1 MQTLDVTHRYSLVL
15 GDESRHIGQRS
26 NPIAKA
32 MLQDMKRKLVA
43 ILAGDVAGYSRLVG
57 QDEEQTIQNWTACR
71 DYICDVAGDYQGRL
85 FNTAG
90 DSLVFEFASV
100 LDALRCAV
108 EVQHFLRDVNTDV
121 PAERRLQMRF
131 GLHLGDVV
139 VDKGNFL
146 GNRVNVAARLEAQA
160 DPGGICVSEI
170 VYSNVANSSEFAF
183 EDLGEREMKNIARPM
198 RVYRVLL
205 NGGGPSPAPPPA
217 IAPPNAET
225 GDQAAVAV
233 LPFDNMGGDPED
245 EYFVDGLTE
254 DIITALAAWRSF
266 PVIARNST
274 FAYKGKSPDVRSV
287 AGDLGARYVLEGS
300 IRKGDGRVRVN
311 AQLIDA
317 ATGHHIWAEKF
328 DREIEDV
335 FAVQD
340 EITHHIAATIA
351 PELEKAERD
360 RVTAVRPKDLTAWG
374 YCLRGRSLL
383 EEFTPSGNAQARE
396 MFEKA
401 IALDPTYS
409 GAHVGLAYSYH
420 RDLWFG
426 TEPAR
431 EPAIE
436 ALLAAARRAVVLDRA
451 NSEAHCLLGF
461 GLIWDRHFD
470 LAIAAGQQAIQLNPS
485 NAIAHAQLGMA
496 LSFSGRPVDGIGHL
510 EHSLRL
516 NPQDP
521 RIHFVLA
528 MLARAHLNARDAE
541 AAARWAET
549 TVHRRSDYPLAHLVL
564 AAACGHLGRRG
575 EAGAALAECE
585 RLDPGFATRWALR
598 PMYKDPADDL
608 YFLDGVRRAG
618 LEAEASFA

>member
-1 MQTLDVTHRYSLVL
+1 
-15 GDESRHIGQRS
+15 
-26 NPIAKA
+26 
-32 MLQDMKRKLVA
+32 MLQDMRRKLVA

-57 QDEEQTIQNWTACR
+57 EDEEQTIQNWTACR
-71 DYICDVAGDYQGRL
+71 EYICDVAADYQGRL

-108 EVQHFLRDVNTDV
+108 EVQQFLRDVNKDV
-121 PAERRLQMRF
+121 PAERKLLMRF

-183 EDLGEREMKNIARPM
+183 EDLGERELKNIARPM
-198 RVYRVLL
+198 RLFRVLV
-205 NGGGPSPAPPPA
+205 NGAGAAPVPVAIPPQPA
-217 IAPPNAET
+217 ES
-225 GDQAAVAV
+225 GDQSAVAV
-233 LPFDNMGGDPED
+233 LPFDNLGGDPAD

-254 DIITALAAWRSF
+254 DIITALSAWRSF
-266 PVIARNST
+266 PVIARNSS
-274 FAYKGKSPDVRSV
+274 FAYKGKSPDVRAV

-300 IRKGDGRVRVN
+300 IRKAGGRVRVN
-311 AQLIDA
+311 AQFIDA

-328 DREIEDV
+328 DREIEDI

-351 PELEKAERD
+351 PELERAERN
-360 RVTAVRPKDLTAWG
+360 RITAVRPKDLTAWG
-374 YCLRGRSLL
+374 YCLRGRALL
-383 EEFTPSGNAQARE
+383 EQFTPAGNAQARE

-401 IALDPTYS
+401 IALDPDYS
-409 GAHVGLAYSYH
+409 DGHVGLAYSHH
-420 RDLWFG
+420 RDLWF
-426 TEPAR
+426 EIVERR

-436 ALLAAARRAVVLDRA
+436 AMLRAARRAVVLDRS
-451 NSEAHCLLGF
+451 NSEAHCILGF

-470 LAIAAGQQAIQLNPS
+470 LAIAAGKQAIQLNPS
-485 NAIAHAQLGMA
+485 NAIAHAQLGIA
-496 LSFSGRPVDGIGHL
+496 LSFAGRPVDGIGHL
-510 EHSLRL
+510 EHSLKL

-528 MLARAHLNARDAE
+528 MLARAHLNARDAD

-549 TVHRRSDYPLAHLVL
+549 TVHRRSDYPLGHLVL
-564 AAACGHLGRRG
+564 AAACGHLGRKA
-575 EAGAALAECE
+575 EAVAALAECE

-598 PMYKDPADDL
+598 PMYKNPDDDL
-608 YFLDGVRRAG
+608 YFLQGLHKAG
-618 LEAEASFA
+618 LDVGVEDPVSNTAMAEHLPSS

>member
-1 MQTLDVTHRYSLVL
+1 
-15 GDESRHIGQRS
+15 
-26 NPIAKA
+26 
-32 MLQDMKRKLVA
+32 MLQDMRRKLVA

-57 QDEEQTIQNWTACR
+57 EDEEQTIQNWTACR
-71 DYICDVAGDYQGRL
+71 EYICDVAADYQGRL

-108 EVQHFLRDVNTDV
+108 EVQQFLRDVNKDV
-121 PAERRLQMRF
+121 PDERKLLMRF

-183 EDLGEREMKNIARPM
+183 EDLGEQALKNIARPM
-198 RVYRVLL
+198 RVYRVLI
-205 NGGGPSPAPPPA
+205 NGGGSPPAPA
-217 IAPPNAET
+217 AMTASSAET
-225 GDQAAVAV
+225 GDQSAVAV
-233 LPFDNMGGDPED
+233 LPFDNLGGDPAD

-266 PVIARNST
+266 PVIARNSS
-274 FAYKGKSPDVRSV
+274 FAYKGKSPDVRAV

-300 IRKGDGRVRVN
+300 IRKADGRVRVN
-311 AQLIDA
+311 AQFIDA

-328 DREIEDV
+328 DREIEDI

-351 PELEKAERD
+351 PELERAERN
-360 RVTAVRPKDLTAWG
+360 RITAVRPKDLTAWG
-374 YCLRGRSLL
+374 YCLRGRALL
-383 EEFTPSGNAQARE
+383 EEFTPADNAKARE

-401 IALDPTYS
+401 IALDPGYS
-409 GAHVGLAYSYH
+409 DGHVGLAYSHH
-420 RDLWFG
+420 RDLWFE
-426 TEPAR
+426 TVDRR
-431 EPAIE
+431 EPVIE
-436 ALLAAARRAVVLDRA
+436 AMLKAARRAVVLDRS
-451 NSEAHCLLGF
+451 NSEAHCILGF

-470 LAIAAGQQAIQLNPS
+470 LAIAAGKQAIQLNPS
-485 NAIAHAQLGMA
+485 NAIAHAQLGIA
-496 LSFSGRPVDGIGHL
+496 LSFAGRPVDGISHL
-510 EHSLRL
+510 EHSLKL

-528 MLARAHLNARDAE
+528 MLARAHLNARNAE

-549 TVHRRSDYPLAHLVL
+549 TVHRRSDYPLGRLVL
-564 AAACGHLGRRG
+564 AAACGHLGRKA
-575 EAGAALAECE
+575 EAVAALAECE

-598 PMYKDPADDL
+598 PMYKNPDDDL
-608 YFLDGVRRAG
+608 HFLQGLHKAG
-618 LEAEASFA
+618 LDVAIEDPVSDTAMADRLPSS

>member
-1 MQTLDVTHRYSLVL
+1 
-15 GDESRHIGQRS
+15 
-26 NPIAKA
+26 
-32 MLQDMKRKLVA
+32 MLQDMRRKLVA

-57 QDEEQTIQNWTACR
+57 EDEEQTIQNWTACR
-71 DYICDVAGDYQGRL
+71 EYICDVAADYQGRL

-108 EVQHFLRDVNTDV
+108 EVQHFLRDVNKDV
-121 PAERRLQMRF
+121 PDERKLLMRF

-183 EDLGEREMKNIARPM
+183 EDLGDRELKNIARPM
-198 RVYRVLL
+198 RLFRVLI
-205 NGGGPSPAPPPA
+205 NGAGAPPVPA
-217 IAPPNAET
+217 AITPQPAES
-225 GDQAAVAV
+225 GDQSAVAV
-233 LPFDNMGGDPED
+233 LPFDNLGGDPAD

-266 PVIARNST
+266 PVIARNSS
-274 FAYKGKSPDVRSV
+274 FAYKGKSPDVRAV

-300 IRKGDGRVRVN
+300 IRKADGRVRVN
-311 AQLIDA
+311 AQFIDA

-328 DREIEDV
+328 DREIEDI

-351 PELEKAERD
+351 PELERAERN
-360 RVTAVRPKDLTAWG
+360 RITAVRPRDLTAWG
-374 YCLRGRSLL
+374 YCLRGRALL
-383 EEFTPSGNAQARE
+383 EEFTPAGNAQARE

-401 IALDPTYS
+401 IALDPGYS
-409 GAHVGLAYSYH
+409 DGHVGLAYSHH
-420 RDLWFG
+420 RDLWF
-426 TEPAR
+426 EIVERR

-436 ALLAAARRAVVLDRA
+436 AMLRAARRAVVLDRS
-451 NSEAHCLLGF
+451 NSEAHCILGF

-470 LAIAAGQQAIQLNPS
+470 LAIAAGKQAIQLNPS
-485 NAIAHAQLGMA
+485 NAIAHAQLGIA
-496 LSFSGRPVDGIGHL
+496 LSFAGRPVDGVGHL

-528 MLARAHLNARDAE
+528 MLARAHLNAREPE

-549 TVHRRSDYPLAHLVL
+549 TVHRRSDYPLGHLVL
-564 AAACGHLGRRG
+564 AAACGHLGRKA
-575 EAGAALAECE
+575 EAVAALAECE

-598 PMYKDPADDL
+598 PMYKNPDDDL
-608 YFLDGVRRAG
+608 YFLRGLHKAG
-618 LEAEASFA
+618 LDVAIEEPVLKTATAERLPSP